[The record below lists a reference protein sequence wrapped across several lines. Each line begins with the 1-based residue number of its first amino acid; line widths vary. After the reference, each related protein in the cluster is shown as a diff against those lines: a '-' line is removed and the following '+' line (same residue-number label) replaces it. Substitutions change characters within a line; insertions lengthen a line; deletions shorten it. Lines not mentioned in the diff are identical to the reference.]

1 MKELIERLKNQRDRD
16 AAEHC
21 PAEIIALQDETIAA
35 IEAQEAEN
43 KRLQQET
50 INRSCNE
57 AKLRAE
63 RDALAAK
70 LVPLTQKQRMAVWNS
85 VKTEGDGKWEFSF
98 SDVVNAVEAAHGIQA
113 KGGQHEDA

>member
-1 MKELIERLKNQRDRD
+1 MTLIERLKDQRDRD

-35 IEAQEAEN
+35 IEAQEVEN

-70 LVPLTQKQRMAVWNS
+70 QLPLTKAVPTWKERKGLLNS
-85 VKTEGDGKWEFSF
+85 EPFRAFIGVEWEMQAEI
-98 SDVVNAVEAAHGIQA
+98 NELRAAIDAA
-113 KGGQHEDA
+113 KGGQQ